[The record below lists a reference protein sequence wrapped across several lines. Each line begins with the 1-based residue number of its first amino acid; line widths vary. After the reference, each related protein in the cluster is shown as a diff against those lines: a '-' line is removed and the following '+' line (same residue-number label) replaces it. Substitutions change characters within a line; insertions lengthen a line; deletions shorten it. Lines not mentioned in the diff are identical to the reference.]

1 MNQYTIPFLLIL
13 TLTTLFPLT
22 LSAQDDPPPAGN
34 LRQDVP
40 PLSENLREHDPPP
53 VINLRQDAAR
63 VFIDCS
69 SCDMSYTRQEIPWIN
84 YVRDVRE
91 AQVYVLVTR
100 QNSGNGGN
108 LYTYVFQGM
117 DMFAGM
123 DDTLTYTSNPHE
135 SATEIRERR
144 TNLLKAGLL
153 RFASRTPVLHE
164 IEITHGSAIEQEEV
178 IDRWRNWVFEIS
190 TSPQYNSEESYKR
203 LELENSLRIT
213 KVTPDIKLEI
223 DFEQSYTRQR
233 FIEDDLDTTYL
244 RSYERMENLLVK
256 SLGDH
261 WSAGL
266 ILEMNSS
273 TSENYDFNTMVMP
286 SIEYDLFPYAEAT
299 HRQLRFLYSIGY
311 QYSNY
316 KDTTIY
322 NKTSENLF
330 GHQLRVAYQVQKKW
344 GSIYFSL
351 RGLNYFHDFSK
362 NMVAADLFA
371 RIRIFKGL
379 SLTLNLEA
387 ARINDQLSLR
397 KGELSEAER
406 LLRLRERATGYEI
419 ETGIGLTYTFGSIY
433 NNIVNPRF
441 GN

>member
-1 MNQYTIPFLLIL
+1 MFFCSFTSFVTFAQEDIPE
-13 TLTTLFPLT
+13 
-22 LSAQDDPPPAGN
+22 
-34 LRQDVP
+34 R
-40 PLSENLREHDPPP
+40 ENIRE
-53 VINLRQDAAR
+53 DAVK

-69 SCDMSYTRQEIPWIN
+69 SCDMSFTRQEIPWIN

-100 QNSGNGGN
+100 QNSGNGGD
-108 LYTYVFQGM
+108 LYTYIFNGM
-117 DMFAGM
+117 DVYEGM

-135 SATEIRERR
+135 TSTEIRERR
-144 TNLLKAGLL
+144 TNLMKAGLL
-153 RFASRTPVLHE
+153 RFAVRTPLIHE
-164 IEITHGSAIEQEEV
+164 IAITHGGEIGQEIV
-178 IDRWRNWVFEIS
+178 TDNWRNWVFEIS
-190 TSPQYNSEESYKR
+190 TSPEYSAEERYKR
-203 LELENSLRIT
+203 LSLRNSLRAT
-213 KVTPDIKLEI
+213 KITPDIKLEI
-223 DFEQSYTRQR
+223 DFNQSYTKQR

-244 RSYERMENLLVK
+244 RSSERIENLFVK
-256 SLGDH
+256 SFGDH
-261 WSAGL
+261 WSAGM
-266 ILEMNSS
+266 IWEMNTS
-273 TSENYDFNTMVMP
+273 TSENYDFNTTVMP
-286 SIEYDLFPYAEAT
+286 SIEYDLFPYSEAT

-316 KDTTIY
+316 SDTTIY

-330 GHQLRVAYQVQKKW
+330 GQQLRVAYQIQKKW

-362 NMVAADLFA
+362 HMISSDLFA
-371 RIRIFKGL
+371 RIRVFKGL
-379 SLTLNLEA
+379 SVTLNLEA

-406 LLRLRERATGYEI
+406 LLRLKEQATGYQF
-419 ETGIGLTYTFGSIY
+419 ETGIGLSYTFGSIY

>member
-1 MNQYTIPFLLIL
+1 MPRYSKTAALVLFFAAFISF
-13 TLTTLFPLT
+13 TTF
-22 LSAQDDPPPAGN
+22 AQKDMPD
-34 LRQDVP
+34 R
-40 PLSENLREHDPPP
+40 ENIRE
-53 VINLRQDAAR
+53 DAVK

-69 SCDMSYTRQEIPWIN
+69 SCDMSFTRQEIPWIN

-91 AQVYVLVTR
+91 AQLYVLVTR
-100 QNSGNGGN
+100 QNSGNGGD
-108 LYTYVFQGM
+108 LYTYIFHGM
-117 DMFAGM
+117 DIYAGM

-135 SATEIRERR
+135 TSTEIRERR
-144 TNLLKAGLL
+144 TNLMKAGLL
-153 RFASRTPVLHE
+153 RFAVRTPMIHE
-164 IEITHGSAIEQEEV
+164 IKITHGDEIEQEIV
-178 IDRWRNWVFEIS
+178 TDKWRNWVFEIS
-190 TSPQYNSEESYKR
+190 TSPEYSSEERYKR
-203 LELENSLRIT
+203 LSLRNSLRVT
-213 KVTPDIKLEI
+213 KITPDIKLEI
-223 DFEQSYTRQR
+223 DFNQSYTKQR
-233 FIEDDLDTTYL
+233 FIEEDLDTTYL
-244 RSYERMENLLVK
+244 RSSERIENLIVK

-261 WSAGL
+261 WSAGM
-266 ILEMNSS
+266 IWEMNTS
-273 TSENYDFNTMVMP
+273 TSENYDFNTTVMP
-286 SIEYDLFPYAEAT
+286 SIEYDLFPYSEAT

-316 KDTTIY
+316 SDTTIY

-330 GHQLRVAYQVQKKW
+330 GHQLRIAYQIQKKW

-362 NMVAADLFA
+362 HMISSDLFA
-371 RIRIFKGL
+371 RIRVFKGL
-379 SLTLNLEA
+379 SVTLNLEA

-406 LLRLRERATGYEI
+406 LLRLKEQATGYQF

>member
-1 MNQYTIPFLLIL
+1 MTQHRKTALLSLIL
-13 TLTTLFPLT
+13 SAILPFTLI
-22 LSAQDDPPPAGN
+22 AQETDPDQSGN
-34 LRQDVP
+34 MRK
-40 PLSENLREHDPPP
+40 
-53 VINLRQDAAR
+53 DAVK

-69 SCDMSYTRQEIPWIN
+69 SCDMNFTRQEIPWVN

-100 QNSGNGGN
+100 QNSGNGGD
-108 LYTYVFQGM
+108 LFTYPFHGM

-123 DDTLTYTSNPHE
+123 DDTLTFTSNPYE
-135 SATEIRERR
+135 TSTEIRQKR
-144 TNLLKAGLL
+144 TTILKAGLL
-153 RFASRTPVLHE
+153 RFASRTPLIHE
-164 IEITHGSAIEQEEV
+164 IEISNGSEIEQEV
-178 IDRWRNWVFEIS
+178 VTDKWRNWVFEIS
-190 TSPQYNSEESYKR
+190 TSPEYSAEETYKR
-203 LELENSLRIT
+203 LNIRNSIRVT
-213 KVTPDIKLEI
+213 KVTPDIKFEI
-223 DFEQSYTRQR
+223 EFDQSYTRQR
-233 FIEDDLDTTYL
+233 FIEEDLDTTYI
-244 RSYERMENLLVK
+244 RSFERIENLFVK

-266 ILEMNSS
+266 IWNINTS
-273 TSENYDFNTMVMP
+273 TSENYDLNTSVMP
-286 SIEYDLFPYAEAT
+286 SIEYDLYPYAEAT

-311 QYSNY
+311 QFNDYT
-316 KDTTIY
+316 DTTIY
-322 NKTSENLF
+322 NKTRENLF

-362 NMVAADLFA
+362 HMIASDLFA
-371 RIRIFKGL
+371 RVRLFKGL

-387 ARINDQLSLR
+387 ARINDQLNLR

-406 LLRLRERATGYEI
+406 LLRLREQATGYEFQA
-419 ETGIGLTYTFGSIY
+419 GIGLSYTFGSIY

>member
-1 MNQYTIPFLLIL
+1 MIQNNIRILLFSIL
-13 TLTTLFPLT
+13 TALF
-22 LSAQDDPPPAGN
+22 SIIAAAQDNPPPAGN
-34 LRQDVP
+34 LSQNDTP
-40 PLSENLREHDPPP
+40 ASGNPGEQEIQPA
-53 VINLRQDAAR
+53 INLRQDAAR

-69 SCDMSYTRQEIPWIN
+69 SCDMSFTRQEIPWIN

-108 LYTYVFQGM
+108 LYTYVFHGM
-117 DMFAGM
+117 DIFAGM
-123 DDTLTYTSNPHE
+123 DDTLTYMSNPHE
-135 SATEIRERR
+135 TSTEIRERR

-153 RFASRTPVLHE
+153 RFASRTPVIYELD
-164 IEITHGSAIEQEEV
+164 ITHGSAIEQEEV
-178 IDRWRNWVFEIS
+178 VDRWRNWVFEIS

-213 KVTPDIKLEI
+213 KITPDIKLEI
-223 DFEQSYTRQR
+223 DFDQRYIKQR
-233 FIEDDLDTTYL
+233 FIEEDLDTIYL
-244 RSYERMENLLVK
+244 RSYERIENLFVK

-266 ILEMNSS
+266 IWEMNSS
-273 TSENYDFNTMVMP
+273 TSENYDFNTLIMP

-316 KDTTIY
+316 ADTTIY

-330 GHQLRVAYQVQKKW
+330 GHQLRVAYQIQKKW

-397 KGELSEAER
+397 KGELTEAER
-406 LLRLRERATGYEI
+406 LLRLREQATGYQV
-419 ETGIGLTYTFGSIY
+419 ETGIGLSYTFGSIY